1 MAYIFRLH
9 RNGTNI
15 NTDWS
20 ATNDRYGKNVI
31 EHIQE
36 PNENNTTRQIT
47 SIPSPF
53 ARIDLIKTAFKE
65 VNDHKRGVDAD
76 TIYHKMVSDTLD
88 VAEIF
93 FNYDRL
99 KNKFDIL
106 TWSISDL
113 DNLRPQ
119 LHGDVIGTLDMFY
132 NQDAA
137 TYHFDRNDEFYIL
150 RYKGPRAK
158 TRLDVVGATSPST
171 LFFTPANDLSYIS
184 EEINFGQDHPFDASC
199 QPLYKRDFE
208 FVKYLCLFRL
218 NYDQSGTGSFA
229 NDFPEINDYLD
240 KNIKLLD
247 NNTRTKIINLQIG
260 DLANYQPLQ
269 IGNNTITI
277 LGSPWHK
284 KTAPTNI
291 QSDFEIVSDRYNGKK
306 PLVLPCGSGSTYRNF
321 QYVQA
326 LWGDNSAP
334 YSDNESDFTK
344 RTLPHDGTPYPYL
357 TIGDFLEDTL
367 MVQKIKLNSEFTTN
381 SKFIEDANGNTL
393 TDKCVLLPL
402 KPRFFDFFTIEDLN
416 NKKVELKVTENVI
429 SSSYK
434 VTLEI
439 SVINSRTIKY
449 EKYYT
454 YQPNDREAVPDGE
467 IKEIE
472 RQFSLAMM
480 PMIRFEN
487 EEESLYKIAMIHKY
501 KEDYKIEYYST
512 EGKLSNDC
520 IVSVNRNGSDEYSNQ
535 LHVDSVKGKR
545 IDYMRISNKNGDS
558 GILIPKMQEQ
568 KTSRDINYEFAIDL
582 GTTNTHIEY
591 KKSGDDSKAFDISED
606 DIQLKYW
613 ESNVSDSD
621 ETDNSKEFSALIESD
636 NNQMYIS
643 ELIPQ
648 MIGNNSDFS
657 FPIRTILLEAENCD
671 YTQNKQEKVMLSNN
685 VSFTH
690 GCYKVEDFD
699 RSIPDLK
706 WSTDENAEDRYAAYV
721 GNLMF
726 LMRNKVILNKGRLCE
741 TKIKWFYPK
750 SMIGA
755 KVGLCGD
762 IWKGAYKYYF
772 GGSDENI
779 SNMCEAEAPYYHNII
794 SQGKQGLSSKMIANV
809 DIGGGTTDVLFAQ
822 NGKKVGMTSFRFA
835 ANSVFENGYAKDSDI
850 RNGLI
855 EYYTKHFFKSTCDDI
870 QKKRP
875 ADSVISRKI
884 DYLKKIRT
892 NFKSTAG
899 SDIAS
904 FYFSLKDNYLLKKEK
919 IGSNFDWNVRLKK
932 DDKFKV
938 IFIFFYT
945 AIIYHLAKIVQ
956 KEEQLKSLSYIAF
969 SGNGSK
975 IVSLISDDK
984 KILATYT
991 TKIFQHVL
999 GDKNV
1004 EIKDIILG
1012 ENPKVATCKG
1022 GLRDQ
1027 DPLQVEQSP
1036 DLILMGNDIIK
1047 EENGRKYGE
1056 LDMETECESVSGDI
1070 ENMVE
1075 LLLKE
1080 SEFISKNIAID
1091 KAQLNL
1097 KKVLEYWLGE
1107 NGKDLIK
1114 RCFYEGLDK
1123 KYKEIGDDYGE
1134 NLVEETF
1141 FFYPIKGMLYQMS
1154 LDINNKNNE

>member
-31 EHIQE
+31 EHIKE

-65 VNDHKRGVDAD
+65 VNNHERGVDGD

-93 FNYDRL
+93 FNYDKL

-113 DNLRPQ
+113 DNLKSK
-119 LHGDVIGTLDMFY
+119 LHGDVKDTLQMFY

-137 TYHFDRNDEFYIL
+137 TYHFDQNDEFYIL
-150 RYKGPRAK
+150 RYKGSRAR
-158 TRLDVVGATSPST
+158 TGLDVVGATSPST
-171 LFFTPANDLSYIS
+171 LFFTPANDFSYIS
-184 EEINFGQDHPFDASC
+184 EDINFGNDHPFDASY
-199 QPLYKRDFE
+199 QPLHKRDFE
-208 FVKYLCLFRL
+208 FVKYLYLFRM
-218 NYDQSGTGSFA
+218 NYNQNGSFA
-229 NDFPEINDYLD
+229 NDFPEINDYLENC
-240 KNIKLLD
+240 KNKFPIGSDPL
-247 NNTRTKIINLQIG
+247 NVINNLQIG

-326 LWGDNSAP
+326 PWGDNSAP

-402 KPRFFDFFTIEDLN
+402 KPRFFDFFTIEDLQEGIV
-416 NKKVELKVTENVI
+416 KLKVVQNEKI
-429 SSSYK
+429 YK
-434 VTLEI
+434 VTIEI
-439 SVINSRTIKY
+439 PIKNNRTIKY
-449 EKYYT
+449 EKDYT
-454 YQPNDREAVPDGE
+454 TEPNDKENVPEGE

-512 EGKLSNDC
+512 GGKLSNDD
-520 IVSVNRNGSDEYSNQ
+520 IVSVNRNGSDEDSNQ

-558 GILIPKMQEQ
+558 GILIPEMKEQ
-568 KTSRDINYEFAIDL
+568 RTSKDISYEFAIDL

-591 KKSGDDSKAFDISED
+591 KKSGDNGSRAFDISES

-613 ESNVSDSD
+613 ESNVYDSN
-621 ETDNSKEFSALIESD
+621 ETDNSKESSAPIESD

-648 MIGNNSDFS
+648 MIGTNSDFS

-690 GCYKVEDFD
+690 GCYKVEEFD

-726 LMRNKVILNKGRLCE
+726 LMRNKVILNRGRLSE

-750 SMIGA
+750 SMIGQRR
-755 KVGLCGD
+755 LMCED
-762 IWKGAYKYYF
+762 IWRKTYGYYF
-772 GGSDENI
+772 GDNYNNI
-779 SNMCEAEAPYYHNII
+779 SNMCEAEAPYHHNITF
-794 SQGKQGLSSKMIANV
+794 GGYQGLRTEMIANI
-809 DIGGGTTDVLFAQ
+809 DIGGGTTDVLFVK
-822 NGKKVGMTSFRFA
+822 NDKKVAMTSFRFA
-835 ANSVFENGYAKDSDI
+835 ANSIFENGYATDGNTQ
-850 RNGLI
+850 NGI
-855 EYYTKHFFKSTCDDI
+855 IAYYTKEFFESACEKLKGKAQNIIGDLEHI
-870 QKKRP
+870 QGKFN
-875 ADSVISRKI
+875 
-884 DYLKKIRT
+884 LT
-892 NFKSTAG
+892 QG

-904 FYFSLKDNYLLKKEK
+904 FYFSLKDNYRLKKEK
-919 IGSNFDWNVRLKK
+919 IETNFDWNERLKR
-932 DDKFKV
+932 DDEFKV

-945 AIIYHLAKIVQ
+945 AIIYHLAKIVK
-956 KEEQLKSLSYIAF
+956 KEEELQSLSRIAF

-975 IVSLISDDK
+975 IISLISSDR
-984 KILATYT
+984 KILAEYT
-991 TKIFQHVL
+991 TKIFKHVL
-999 GDKNV
+999 GADSSI
-1004 EIKDIILG
+1004 EISDIILE
-1012 ENPKVATCKG
+1012 ENPKVVTCKG
-1022 GLRDQ
+1022 GLSAGNAA
-1027 DPLQVEQSP
+1027 ENETSI
-1036 DLILMGNDIIK
+1036 DLVLKGDDIIK
-1047 EENGRKYGE
+1047 EESGCKYGE
-1056 LDMETECESVSGDI
+1056 LNKERECASVCNDIDDMI
-1070 ENMVE
+1070 KFI
-1075 LLLKE
+1075 LKE
-1080 SEFISKNIAID
+1080 NDFISKNIAVD
-1091 KAQLNL
+1091 NRRLNL
-1097 KKVLEYWLGE
+1097 KKVLQCWELSSYKKMIE
-1107 NGKDLIK
+1107 
-1114 RCFYEGLDK
+1114 RCFGEGLGRRCEELGNN
-1123 KYKEIGDDYGE
+1123 YAEE
-1134 NLVEETF
+1134 LVEETF
-1141 FFYPIKGMLYQMS
+1141 FFYPIRGMLYQMS
-1154 LDINNKNNE
+1154 LDINNNIINK